1 MSGLGPSCAA
11 HWETLSLHCP
21 LFPGQPGGS
30 RRNPSQARVSTRLGH
45 GSANRQH
52 TGPVYSSK
60 RSAVL
65 SLSLS
70 SLSLSLS
77 LSSLSLCLTL
87 LPFCSRRFPSCLEV
101 VRLPEGHR
109 TRHERHLAVSRV
121 PVQLSSGS
129 SVGGGSRAG
138 ASAALACSQTCSE
151 PNQRHLDC

>member
-60 RSAVL
+60 RSAV
-65 SLSLS
+65 SL
-70 SLSLSLS
+70 
-77 LSSLSLCLTL
+77 SLSLCLTL

>member
-60 RSAVL
+60 RSAV

-77 LSSLSLCLTL
+77 LSSLSLSHSPSLLLETVSL
-87 LPFCSRRFPSCLEV
+87 LPGSSPPPRRPPDTTRTASGCVAGSCAAQLGKLSWRRISCRRFGCFGLQSNML
-101 VRLPEGHR
+101 
-109 TRHERHLAVSRV
+109 
-121 PVQLSSGS
+121 
-129 SVGGGSRAG
+129 
-138 ASAALACSQTCSE
+138 
-151 PNQRHLDC
+151 

>member
-60 RSAVL
+60 RSAV
-65 SLSLS
+65 

-77 LSSLSLCLTL
+77 HSPSLLLETVSL
-87 LPFCSRRFPSCLEV
+87 LPGSSPPPRRPPDTTRTASRCVAGSCAAQLGKLSWRRISCRRFGCFGLQS
-101 VRLPEGHR
+101 
-109 TRHERHLAVSRV
+109 
-121 PVQLSSGS
+121 
-129 SVGGGSRAG
+129 
-138 ASAALACSQTCSE
+138 
-151 PNQRHLDC
+151 NMF